1 MDTSSEQPQENL
13 MKVLVIGA
21 TGGSGRAAVT
31 ALLDRGHDV
40 TVMVRTVEAQQTFGD
55 GPIGV
60 IGDATRPDDVDRAVR
75 GQDAVIVTLGITE
88 NPVRVRLRGPART
101 ALDVRS
107 TGTRNIIDAMQRHG
121 VRRLIVQTTYGVGDT
136 DGRLPLRYKL
146 MFSLLLGPQVA
157 DTVIQDRFVHESGL
171 DWTLVQPVNLT
182 DSTDAGDAF
191 TSTSGELTGWQ
202 VARSK
207 VGRVLASAVD
217 DEANVRRTVSVS

>member
-1 MDTSSEQPQENL
+1 

-40 TVMVRTVEAQQTFGD
+40 TVMVRTPDAQHTFGD
-55 GPIGV
+55 RTLGV
-60 IGDATRPDDVDRAVR
+60 IGDATCLDDVDRAVR

-107 TGTRNIIDAMQRHG
+107 TGTRNIIDAMTRHG

-146 MFSLLLGPQVA
+146 MFSLLLGPQIA
-157 DTVIQDRFVHESGL
+157 DTVIQDRFVS
-171 DWTLVQPVNLT
+171 
-182 DSTDAGDAF
+182 
-191 TSTSGELTGWQ
+191 
-202 VARSK
+202 
-207 VGRVLASAVD
+207 AS
-217 DEANVRRTVSVS
+217 NFH

>member
-1 MDTSSEQPQENL
+1 

-182 DSTDAGDAF
+182 DSTDGGDAF
-191 TSTSGELTGWQ
+191 TSTSGELVGWQ

-217 DEANVRRTVSVS
+217 DEENVRRTVAVS

>member
-1 MDTSSEQPQENL
+1 
-13 MKVLVIGA
+13 MKVLVVGA

-40 TVMVRTVEAQQTFGD
+40 TVMVRTPDAQHTFGNRI
-55 GPIGV
+55 PGV
-60 IGDATRPDDVDRAVR
+60 IGDATRLDDVDRAVR

-182 DSTDAGDAF
+182 DSTDGGDAF
-191 TSTSGELTGWQ
+191 TSTSGELAGWQ

-217 DEANVRRTVSVS
+217 DEENVRRTVSVS

>member
-1 MDTSSEQPQENL
+1 

-31 ALLDRGHDV
+31 ALLARGHDV
-40 TVMVRTVEAQQTFGD
+40 TVMVRTPDAQHTFGD
-55 GPIGV
+55 RTLGV
-60 IGDATRPDDVDRAVR
+60 IGDATCLDDVDRAVR

-88 NPVRVRLRGPART
+88 NPVRVRLRGPAHT

-182 DSTDAGDAF
+182 DSTDGGEAF
-191 TSTSGELTGWQ
+191 TSTSGEITGWQ
-202 VARSK
+202 VARNK

-217 DEANVRRTVSVS
+217 DEENVRRTVSVS

>member
-1 MDTSSEQPQENL
+1 

>member
-1 MDTSSEQPQENL
+1 
-13 MKVLVIGA
+13 
-21 TGGSGRAAVT
+21 
-31 ALLDRGHDV
+31 
-40 TVMVRTVEAQQTFGD
+40 MVRTVEAQQTFGD

-182 DSTDAGDAF
+182 DSTDGGDAF
-191 TSTSGELTGWQ
+191 TSTSGELVGWQ

-217 DEANVRRTVSVS
+217 DEENVRRTVAVS